1 MDDKFKTKTIFQI
14 EKEEYEK
21 KKMNATNTDFSQI
34 YDNSIERKFNGSR
47 GHRDEMIK
55 IKN

>member
-34 YDNSIERKFNGSR
+34 YDNSIERKFNGFR